1 MLTRSG
7 LSQLTLCSTSSLFA
21 IAVAIGFSAAALPTQ
36 SNPPQTQSAI
46 PVIRANTRAVAVDVV
61 VTKGQDQPVGGLH
74 KQDFQLLEDGKPVTV
89 DFFEEHTARTLP
101 PGALP
106 ALAKMPPNVYTNVP
120 PAPESD
126 SVNVLLLDTL
136 NTDRQDQA
144 YVHQQMVNFLK
155 TMQPGLRVA
164 VFVLGSKLRMVQGF
178 TTDSSVLRDAV
189 NDKKNGVKMEADTSV
204 TRSLQDKLDDLE
216 DKAMLASMG
225 ISTAG
230 LEALGTL
237 QANFSGYQADQR
249 AAMTLQ
255 ALNYLGRYL
264 AAVPGR
270 KNLIWFASSFP
281 VTIFPSPKEKQSF
294 GQIREYSAALKET
307 ADLLTVSKVAVYP
320 IGAEGMIVSH
330 VCEPNSEIHL
340 TGCVDVEGGEVSSHS
355 GPAPSGRPTDLM
367 TPFTNENAARADK
380 IMAMEQLAADTGGK
394 AFYNTNDLNAAMMH
408 AIEHGAHYYTLV
420 YTPANKKMDGSYR
433 RIEVKTSAGKYNLA
447 YRHGYNAD
455 NMDKSR
461 KSATSSVIQS
471 ANASAA
477 NPDGKTDPTPLRQLM
492 ARGMPSSTQIIYGLR
507 VLPATPQPEP
517 TAIRAGYNPKLP
529 SPTTRYTADFLI
541 DWKKVQLQ
549 PAQDGTHTGMIRV
562 ELLAYDRDGNPLN
575 WTGQTMG
582 LTLDAKT
589 YAAIQHSG
597 IPAHLE
603 IDLPNTDVYLSTGIY
618 DLQANKAGTLE
629 IPLKKNV
636 TTQAAGST
644 TTLPPGR

>member
-1 MLTRSG
+1 LLTRSG
-7 LSQLTLCSTSSLFA
+7 LSQLTLRSTSLLFA
-21 IAVAIGFSAAALPTQ
+21 GVVSLCLSAAALPTQ

-46 PVIRANTRAVAVDVV
+46 PVIRANSRAVAVDVV

-178 TTDSSVLRDAV
+178 TTDSVVLRDAV

-216 DKAMLASMG
+216 DKARLAGMQMG
-225 ISTAG
+225 AAG
-230 LEALGTL
+230 LEALADL
-237 QANFSGYQADQR
+237 QADFSGYQADQR

-264 AAVPGR
+264 AGVPGR
-270 KNLIWFASSFP
+270 KNLIWFSSSFP
-281 VTIFPSPKEKQSF
+281 VTVFPSPKEKQSF
-294 GQIREYSAALKET
+294 GQIREYSTALRET

-408 AIEHGAHYYTLV
+408 AIENGAHYYTLV

-455 NMDKSR
+455 DMDKPSKMDKSR
-461 KSATSSVIQS
+461 KSAASSAIQS
-471 ANASAA
+471 ANTSAA
-477 NPDGKTDPTPLRQLM
+477 NPVEKADPTPLRQLM
-492 ARGMPSSTQIIYGLR
+492 ARGMPSSTQILYGVR
-507 VLPATPQPEP
+507 VLPATLQPEP

-529 SPTTRYTADFLI
+529 NPTTRYTADFLI

-549 PAQDGTHTGMIRV
+549 AASDGTHTGMIRL
-562 ELLAYDRDGNPLN
+562 ELLAYDRDGEALN

-589 YAAIQHSG
+589 YAAIQKSG

-603 IDLPNTDVYLSTGIY
+603 IDLPKTDVYLATGIY

-629 IPLKKNV
+629 IPLSTVKAE
-636 TTQAAGST
+636 TAAK
-644 TTLPPGR
+644 